1 MDSVLIL
8 TEFSEAVMTC
18 LKLLLY
24 FTHITASL
32 WVVIMSLDD
41 ILKNT
46 TNVRDLEN
54 HADVKQ
60 FVKESVIY
68 HAATQQMHEQKSV

>member
-1 MDSVLIL
+1 
-8 TEFSEAVMTC
+8 
-18 LKLLLY
+18 
-24 FTHITASL
+24 
-32 WVVIMSLDD
+32 MSFDD
-41 ILKNT
+41 ILQNT

>member
-1 MDSVLIL
+1 
-8 TEFSEAVMTC
+8 
-18 LKLLLY
+18 
-24 FTHITASL
+24 
-32 WVVIMSLDD
+32 MSFDD

-68 HAATQQMHEQKSV
+68 HTATQQMHEQKSV